1 MPSRRDKSAAVP
13 FSASDVVKFAK
24 TNPYI
29 VRLLEDKAL
38 RANIQKTVMSSRSAF
53 DRVSA
58 DRRSARS
65 LLENGD
71 LHSDVSDALT
81 AFRDASIALMDAP
94 KKKAKK
100 GLRLG
105 RKLLILVVAFILALV
120 ASEKLRTKVLDL
132 LFGKEEEFE
141 YTPPTPPA
149 PAPPPAE
156 PVSAA

>member
-13 FSASDVVKFAK
+13 FSASDVVTFAK

-38 RANIQKTVMSSRSAF
+38 RANIQKTFMSSRSAY
-53 DRVSA
+53 DRISA
-58 DRRSARS
+58 DKPSARS
-65 LLENGD
+65 LLED
-71 LHSDVSDALT
+71 AELHNDVSDALT
-81 AFRDASIALMDAP
+81 GFRDAGIALLDAP

-105 RKLLILVVAFILALV
+105 RKLMILVLAFVLALV
-120 ASEKLRTKVLDL
+120 ASEKVRTKVLDL